1 MKKLNKNEV
10 LERMISIDREWKL
23 KEDHIQR
30 VVILD
35 DFKSAFS
42 FMTSVAFIA
51 ELNNHHPNWTNVYN
65 KVSIS
70 LSTHEAGG
78 LTEKDFDMAKEID
91 LLIEK

>member
-70 LSTHEAGG
+70 LSTHEAEG